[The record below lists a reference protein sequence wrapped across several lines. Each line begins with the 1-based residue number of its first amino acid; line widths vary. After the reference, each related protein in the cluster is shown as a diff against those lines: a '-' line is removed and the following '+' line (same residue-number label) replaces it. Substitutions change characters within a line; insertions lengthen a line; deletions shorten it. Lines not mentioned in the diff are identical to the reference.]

1 MARSSA
7 QAKSAAERQRQPTEI
22 RRVLIVDA
30 ARDVIAERGLS
41 STTVRDI
48 AQAAGVSI
56 GTLTY
61 HFAGVAEI
69 LSEVLDREMALFYDP
84 IIEKARTAERGADG
98 VQSLIDCFF
107 SDDERTVQHWRLW
120 LDFWSVSV
128 HDEPHASWQRDIYLR
143 WRADV
148 QRMFT
153 IAAEQGH
160 LPPADVD
167 TTVSDFLAMFDGLA
181 VQAYQPRSPLGPEDA
196 RRHLTDWV
204 RRTLKTA
211 RTAER
216 SDT

>member
-1 MARSSA
+1 MGRSGA
-7 QAKSAAERQRQPTEI
+7 QAKPAAERQRQPTEI

-41 STTVRDI
+41 ATTVRDI
-48 AQAAGVSI
+48 AQAGGVSI

-69 LSEVLDREMALFYDP
+69 LSEVLDREMALFYEP
-84 IIEKARTAERGADG
+84 IVDKARTAERGADG
-98 VQSLIDCFF
+98 LQTLIDCFF

-128 HDEPHASWQRDIYLR
+128 HDEQHATWQREIYLR

-153 IAAEQGH
+153 LAAEQGH
-160 LPPADVD
+160 LAGADVD
-167 TTVSDFLAMFDGLA
+167 TTLSDFLAMFDGLA
-181 VQAYQPRSPLGPEDA
+181 VQAYQPRSPLGPADA

-204 RRTLKTA
+204 RRTLTTGDAAPK
-211 RTAER
+211 E
-216 SDT
+216 